1 MESTRQEI
9 DHVRH
14 IRKTVES
21 FQADSD
27 TLDAE
32 RAAVE
37 ELKKQL
43 DDLEAK
49 ATSERHDV
57 IKVKEDEIETDL
69 NANSKVF
76 QGRLRRQL
84 FSEPRQ
90 STSWFQEDNNERY
103 YAKFN
108 EERHAEWQRAQGEA
122 EDCAPDTHPHG
133 RSGSDRAAKRERPEV
148 HGDVRGDERT
158 TRRWKGAAVL
168 DEESTPPHAPRLP
181 RPVDSS
187 VFSERLQPEESDI
200 LRSPLPLPRPNRFPP
215 RQLPPPTPISRED
228 SAPLTTMRALPIPG
242 GTAVTDDRSANA
254 RSGSLIDVSSTPA
267 NRTQAPPRSPVG
279 PRRPWMGSVPRFDT
293 AMAAN
298 AMSSADISWGLGQGR
313 DLIDFNKP
321 PEQSI
326 VQDDNTLRTIQHLLD
341 GQSSEEATIVI
352 KSKAYVLPLFR
363 RRRFKRRFKRCARL
377 VLCLRLRLF
386 PSHRLFRS
394 LLAPP
399 NQMTP
404 STRPLFQQ
412 LIKMVQTT
420 RLELSGRNR

>member
-1 MESTRQEI
+1 NKRQTVLRARLEDLQRQHSSKKISPNEILYQIVNLQHGIQKKEKDLQVSRENAMFRTVEDVDIHIRRDIYFRNLEEQVESTRQEI

-122 EDCAPDTHPHG
+122 EDCA
-133 RSGSDRAAKRERPEV
+133 
-148 HGDVRGDERT
+148 
-158 TRRWKGAAVL
+158 
-168 DEESTPPHAPRLP
+168 
-181 RPVDSS
+181 
-187 VFSERLQPEESDI
+187 
-200 LRSPLPLPRPNRFPP
+200 
-215 RQLPPPTPISRED
+215 
-228 SAPLTTMRALPIPG
+228 
-242 GTAVTDDRSANA
+242 
-254 RSGSLIDVSSTPA
+254 
-267 NRTQAPPRSPVG
+267 
-279 PRRPWMGSVPRFDT
+279 
-293 AMAAN
+293 
-298 AMSSADISWGLGQGR
+298 
-313 DLIDFNKP
+313 
-321 PEQSI
+321 
-326 VQDDNTLRTIQHLLD
+326 
-341 GQSSEEATIVI
+341 
-352 KSKAYVLPLFR
+352 
-363 RRRFKRRFKRCARL
+363 
-377 VLCLRLRLF
+377 
-386 PSHRLFRS
+386 
-394 LLAPP
+394 
-399 NQMTP
+399 
-404 STRPLFQQ
+404 
-412 LIKMVQTT
+412 
-420 RLELSGRNR
+420 